1 MTLPTPSFET
11 SFFDLPIGLKVFLRE
26 IGLGEEEKQ
35 VTQRSIKRVKTTT
48 KVKIAIVG
56 NTTDFG
62 DLTYKVWLPSSKD
75 EEVPF

>member
-11 SFFDLPIGLKVFLRE
+11 SFFDLPIRLKVFLRE

-35 VTQRSIKRVKTTT
+35 VTQRSVE
-48 KVKIAIVG
+48 
-56 NTTDFG
+56 
-62 DLTYKVWLPSSKD
+62 YKVWLPSSKD